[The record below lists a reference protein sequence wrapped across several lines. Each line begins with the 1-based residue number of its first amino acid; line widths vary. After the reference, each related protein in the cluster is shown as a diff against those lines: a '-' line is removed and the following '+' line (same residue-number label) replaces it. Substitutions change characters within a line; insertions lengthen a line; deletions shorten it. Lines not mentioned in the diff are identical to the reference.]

1 MPLFIRF
8 ILFKMKK
15 ITIFL
20 FLLVSILTNAQSFK
34 FSGTVIDEN
43 ENPLPGASVYIKEI
57 KKGTSTNF
65 KGNFSLQLKKGTY
78 TVEVSFIGYKT
89 ISQRVLL
96 SKNEEY
102 FIKLKTGSM
111 VLDEVLVAA
120 VRANTDAPVTFS
132 NLSKKEIAKRN
143 LGQDIP
149 ILLNYM
155 PSVVSSSDAGA
166 GVGYTYMSVRGSN
179 GERINVTVNGIPYND
194 AESHGTFWVNLG
206 DFASSTQNLQLQRGV
221 GTSTN
226 GSGAFGASLNILT
239 DAAQE
244 ETYGEISNS
253 FGSFNTRKHTVK
265 FSTGKINDHIEI
277 AGRLSNISSD
287 GYIDR
292 ASSDLK
298 SYFLQGSYIDDNTLI
313 KAITFGGKEKTY
325 QAWYGTPKVR
335 LENDAQGIE
344 DYITDNFL
352 SDSEAENL
360 RNSDRRY
367 NYYTY
372 DNEVDNYEQN
382 HYQLH
387 WNEQL
392 NDNWST
398 NLALNYTK
406 GSGYFEQYKV
416 EEDAADFNNL
426 IVDGSDVIVR
436 RWLQNDFYVA
446 NFNANY
452 KNESLNVISGIS
464 CSNYT
469 GDHFGEVIWGE
480 DLAPNTNIRDQYYFS
495 DAKKTDFSVFAK
507 ANFKISEDLSGYLDL
522 QGRFVNYQ
530 TNGIT
535 SDLENI
541 GVDANFDFFNPKV
554 GLTYKVDPNNSLY
567 TSFAVAN
574 REPNRNDFEGGVNT
588 HETLNDLEFGWRLKS
603 EYVKLNTNVYY
614 MNYKNQLVLTGAL
627 DDVGAPIRATSGDSY
642 RLGLEIDADIYLNE
656 YFSIKP
662 NAAFSSNKNKNFV
675 AKIDGALQNLGNTDI
690 SFSPDVVVGNMFI
703 YKPIENLQIS
713 FLSKYVGKQYMSN
726 LGSKVSNSDIIDSY
740 FTSDLNFVYE
750 VKPTKIFKS
759 IVFTALINN
768 IFDREYVDRGYYGTF
783 DDTWSDPNKTT
794 TLDYAGFYP
803 QATRNFLVGVTLKF

>member
-1 MPLFIRF
+1 
-8 ILFKMKK
+8 MKK

-244 ETYGEISNS
+244 EASGEISNS

-416 EEDAADFNNL
+416 EEDAVDFNNL

-452 KNESLNVISGIS
+452 KNESLNVISGVS
-464 CSNYT
+464 YSNYT

-541 GVDANFDFFNPKV
+541 AVDANFDFFNPKV
-554 GLTYKVDPNNSLY
+554 GLTYKVNPNNSLY

-675 AKIDGALQNLGNTDI
+675 AKIDGTLQNLGNTDI

-703 YKPIENLQIS
+703 YKPLENLQIS